1 MHTAPNEG
9 TTITVRAR
17 CRGHAW
23 AHLPPRLRVLLVDD
37 QPLFRRA
44 LATLISAQFDMTVVG
59 EGENGRDAL
68 EKVRALRPDIVVM
81 DVNMPVASGVDGVTA
96 IRAAGF
102 TTPIVMLTV
111 SEDDDDLFESIKAG
125 ANGYLLK
132 NVRPE
137 ELFEDLR
144 GVMRGEAPIA
154 PAVASKLL
162 DALRTGGIPLRGQA
176 ATPAGRHRAD
186 PPRVRDPRAGGQ
198 RAVQQGDRERA
209 HDHRG
214 HGQEPRAQLARE
226 APPHQP
232 RPGGRLR
239 GSPGA
244 TRTRTPAATDGEPP
258 RWAGG
263 SSPGGRTAGTRTP
276 DPVPRRIYGS
286 TGRCCAG

>member
-1 MHTAPNEG
+1 M
-9 TTITVRAR
+9 
-17 CRGHAW
+17 
-23 AHLPPRLRVLLVDD
+23 AHHPPRLRVLLVDD

-81 DVNMPVASGVDGVTA
+81 DVNMPGSSGVDGVSA
-96 IRAAGF
+96 IRQAGI

-137 ELFEDLR
+137 QLFDDLR

-162 DALRTGGIPLRGQA
+162 EALRSGGIPTRGQ
-176 ATPAGRHRAD
+176 
-186 PPRVRDPRAGGQ
+186 
-198 RAVQQGDRERA
+198 
-209 HDHRG
+209 
-214 HGQEPRAQLARE
+214 
-226 APPHQP
+226 
-232 RPGGRLR
+232 PG
-239 GSPGA
+239 
-244 TRTRTPAATDGEPP
+244 PAAQDSVLTRRESEILQLVADGMSNKEIASQLTITEGTVKNHVHNALEKLHLTNRVQAAAYAVRQGFLNPEHP
-258 RWAGG
+258 R
-263 SSPGGRTAGTRTP
+263 
-276 DPVPRRIYGS
+276 D
-286 TGRCCAG
+286 